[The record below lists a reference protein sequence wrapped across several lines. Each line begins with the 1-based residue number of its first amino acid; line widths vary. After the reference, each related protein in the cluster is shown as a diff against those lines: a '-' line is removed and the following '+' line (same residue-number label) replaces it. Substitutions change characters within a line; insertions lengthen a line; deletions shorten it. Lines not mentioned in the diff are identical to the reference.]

1 MQKGDCTMKNIFRR
15 ILSVTLAL
23 FAVLSVFSL
32 NTSGK
37 SETVQI
43 NISVEGAGKATKS
56 LTAEKGDKV
65 SLSVKADELARFIG
79 WYENGELVS
88 EKETYTFKAKA
99 DRDLLAK
106 FTTMQS
112 AENIHIFMTYKRKT
126 FNINEHLNLPE
137 KGNYKITYRSSD
149 EEVAEIDKDG
159 NVKTTGTGEGVI
171 TYTVKLENG
180 KEITQSIGIKVVF
193 TPRQWFIYIFLF
205 GWLWY

>member
-1 MQKGDCTMKNIFRR
+1 MKSVFKR
-15 ILSVTLAL
+15 ILLVFLTL
-23 FAVLSVFSL
+23 FTVFSVFTLSA
-32 NTSGK
+32 SGK
-37 SETVQI
+37 SDTVKI

-65 SLSVKADELARFIG
+65 SLSVKADELSRFIG

-88 EKETYTFKAKA
+88 EKETYTFTAKT

-126 FNINEHLNLPE
+126 FNINEYLNLPE
-137 KGNYKITYRSSD
+137 KGNYKITYKSSD
-149 EEVAEIDKDG
+149 EEVATIDKDG

-171 TYTVKLENG
+171 TYTVTLENG

-193 TPRQWFIYIFLF
+193 TLRQWFIYIFLF